1 MSEDLKKY
9 LESINFQKQLDDI
22 ERKYK
27 NKRILIY
34 GTGLLFSTIVENYDI
49 SKLNIIGVSDRK
61 YDNCHEG
68 KSCHGYKIV
77 HFSKIKEQNPDCI
90 LISVFHFLPVLYNF
104 KNKFFKNTKIKII
117 PFADKSFLALLRE
130 IWGTSV

>member
-9 LESINFQKQLDDI
+9 LESINFQKQLNNI

-61 YDNCHEG
+61 YDNCHKG
-68 KSCHGYKIV
+68 KCCHGYKIV
-77 HFSKIKEQNPDCI
+77 HFSKIKEQNPDYI
-90 LISVFHFLPVLYNF
+90 LISVFHFLPVMYRF
-104 KNKFFKNTKIKII
+104 KNIFFKNTKIKIL
-117 PFADKSFLALLRE
+117 PFADKSFIALLRE
-130 IWGTSV
+130 IWGTLV

>member
-1 MSEDLKKY
+1 MSEYLKKY

-49 SKLNIIGVSDRK
+49 SKLNIIGVSDLK
-61 YDNCHEG
+61 YDIYDENRL
-68 KSCHGYKIV
+68 CHGYKIV
-77 HFSKIKEQNPDCI
+77 HFSNIKEQNPECI
-90 LISVFHFLPVLYNF
+90 LISIFNFLPVMYKF
-104 KNKFFKNTKIKII
+104 KNNFFKNTKVKII

-130 IWGTSV
+130 IWGTCV